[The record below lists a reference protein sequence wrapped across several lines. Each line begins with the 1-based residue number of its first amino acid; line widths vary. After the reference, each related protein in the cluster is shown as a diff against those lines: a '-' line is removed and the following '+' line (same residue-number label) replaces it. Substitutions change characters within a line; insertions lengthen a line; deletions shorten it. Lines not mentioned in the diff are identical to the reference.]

1 MKKLI
6 LLLLLSVTA
15 ACSQGSSKP
24 VICLDTKEMFD
35 SIFDEYRETI
45 LMSFDQ
51 DATTNKIVLTVNPH
65 TKTWSIVEYNLEV
78 ACLLG
83 SGLNYRIIGR
93 TRTSDYI

>member
-1 MKKLI
+1 MKKII
-6 LLLLLSVTA
+6 LLLLLVVTT
-15 ACSQGSSKP
+15 ACSQETNKP

-35 SIFDEYRETI
+35 SIFDEYGETL

-51 DATTNKIVLTVNPH
+51 DTFPNKIVLTVNSK
-65 TKTWSIVEYNLEV
+65 TKTWSIVEYNTDV

-93 TRTSDYI
+93 SRTSDYL